1 MSSTPENFIADG
13 VGLPERM
20 PALPPARDFLVSGG
34 FGGAAAVLAALIV
47 ALIAVVALLQAGKRF
62 RLRTEQRERHHK
74 ELRDDERHAAAVKAC
89 RERLAWVVDKG
100 SMEPAAAA
108 DATVGFGPELALTVL
123 QGLLE
128 EARQLD
134 DATLAA
140 AAAVQLK
147 QFSRVLAQQGS
158 ALAATDEAA
167 SPAAAGAPAATPA
180 VGADADEPPV
190 SEQDHPVADQPGTAR
205 QQVPTGGRRRR
216 R

>member
-1 MSSTPENFIADG
+1 MTP
-13 VGLPERM
+13 LP
-20 PALPPARDFLVSGG
+20 PAPTRTMNRELPPARDFLVSGG
-34 FGGAAAVLAALIV
+34 FGGAAALVAVLFL
-47 ALIAVVALLQAGKRF
+47 ALIAVVALRQAAKRF
-62 RLRTEQRERHHK
+62 RLLSEQRERHHQ
-74 ELRDDERHAAAVKAC
+74 ELRDDERHAAAIKEC

-123 QGLLE
+123 QGLLS
-128 EARQLD
+128 EARQLE

-158 ALAATDEAA
+158 ALLATADAAA
-167 SPAAAGAPAATPA
+167 PAAATG
-180 VGADADEPPV
+180 ADEPSSP
-190 SEQDHPVADQPGTAR
+190 EPDHPPLEVAADETPSASR
-205 QQVPTGGRRRR
+205 QQASTGGRRRR

>member
-1 MSSTPENFIADG
+1 MNRE
-13 VGLPERM
+13 
-20 PALPPARDFLVSGG
+20 LPPARDFLLSGG
-34 FGGAAAVLAALIV
+34 FGGAAALLAALIL

-74 ELRDDERHAAAVKAC
+74 ELRDDEQHAAAVKEC

-134 DATLAA
+134 DATLAT

-158 ALAATDEAA
+158 ALAATAEAA
-167 SPAAAGAPAATPA
+167 SSAAAGAEAATPA
-180 VGADADEPPV
+180 VSADADKPPASEPDRPAP
-190 SEQDHPVADQPGTAR
+190 EVAVGETSSAPR
-205 QQVPTGGRRRR
+205 QQAITGGRRRR